1 MEKLAYEA
9 LVLSGGMTA
18 AEKDAGIMDW
28 VSNASEAVGLKPLN
42 QSPLLNM
49 VGATPEGADRAT
61 GVHRGAAVRSYGL
74 GGTSDVLKKTGPAT
88 RGDFARPVMSAGIRK
103 KLPGYNSGMNLGPIT
118 FKK

>member
-1 MEKLAYEA
+1 MSALEA
-9 LVLSGGMTA
+9 LGGITQ

-28 VSNASEAVGLKPLN
+28 VSNASEAVGLKPLS

-49 VGATPEGADRAT
+49 VGAAPEGTERAT

-88 RGDFARPVMSAGIRK
+88 GGDFAQPVMSAGIRK
-103 KLPGYNSGMNLGPIT
+103 KLPGYNSGVNLGPIT